1 MYLSSGSQKFPD
13 FGVPIWWVKIWL
25 WQEKTCGMCF
35 SRFII
40 NLKKYARSKY
50 HILKIRFWD
59 FYFWDFDKT
68 HVSISILDSNFRN
81 IISKNLTKS
90 ERSTPSIRKVTS
102 ILVFVFFFLQKKHT
116 SGTVML
122 HPFKASP
129 PIHDYK
135 ESSRNRKSR
144 PWVPIW

>member
-40 NLKKYARSKY
+40 NSKKYVTSKY
-50 HILKIRFWD
+50 HILKTRFWD
-59 FYFWDFDKT
+59 FYFWEFDKT

-90 ERSTPSIRKVTS
+90 EHSTPSIQEVTS
-102 ILVFVFFFLQKKHT
+102 NLAIRFFLYKKKPVISNVIT
-116 SGTVML
+116 Y
-122 HPFKASP
+122 PFKGVW
-129 PIHDYK
+129 Y
-135 ESSRNRKSR
+135 N
-144 PWVPIW
+144 VCT